1 MKRAKTFIEKES
13 AIERKWFL
21 IDAKGKTLG
30 RLATV
35 AADILRGKKK
45 AFFSPHMDCGDFLVI
60 INAKDVVTT
69 GKKEEQK
76 QYFTHSGYPRGDK
89 LIGIAK
95 MRATFPERIVFHA
108 IKGMLPPNKLSDQV
122 LKKLRVYGADAHPH
136 SFQKFH
142 TVKL

>member
-13 AIERKWFL
+13 AIERKWFIL
-21 IDAKGKTLG
+21 DAKGKTLG
-30 RLATV
+30 RIATV
-35 AADILRGKKK
+35 SADILRGKKK

-89 LIGIAK
+89 LIGLAK

-122 LKKLRVYGADAHPH
+122 LKKLRVYGGDAHPH
-136 SFQKFH
+136 SSQKFE